1 MSHPIKLLKLLN
13 IHPSEWPLVRR
24 LFLLQFFQGA
34 GIALFFTSALS
45 QFLDRYPISELA
57 YVFMISAVLLWITG
71 YLCNKLE
78 HHLSVHKL
86 SLVLTLIMATSMFL
100 FWIFEF
106 AFASGWFFYIMLAWF
121 NALYLINN
129 LEFWGIAA
137 QLYDVRQSKRLFG
150 VISSGDIPAKFL
162 GYTIALLLVP
172 YIGTQN
178 LLLAGFVAMLLSLLF
193 IQGIFKTGELESIAR
208 PVHKVKQHHTSGLSA
223 LIRNFSGNKLIMTTA
238 VLSMLAFTGF
248 VLIEYAFY
256 AEIKESDS
264 YKSDLSFAAFT
275 AAFMGGSRLVAWILK
290 LGFTSRIVAG
300 IGNRNALL
308 ITPIAVLIFNV
319 IVLLIVNFNPGSKL
333 ILYVFGSAAIL
344 VDALRASINSPVLLT
359 ILQPLSAPERLRA
372 HNIVKGIMDPFA
384 YLAIGL
390 LLFTLYKLNIYQLE
404 ILCYVLIAVSVVWA
418 GYVFLIQKHYLKV
431 LIQTISSR
439 YFTNEEFNVYEKG
452 TLEKITEKINT
463 GTELEV
469 LYLLKLLEQRKD
481 ITNEQLIAA
490 SLKHPS
496 INVCLTALDSIQRK
510 QMHATVSDVEVLIHN
525 STNSIIRAKA
535 MKVHA
540 ALAFNYNLV
549 SGYLSSGDPLLQEAA
564 IISII
569 KYSKTE
575 EERKPAVEL
584 FMQLSGSAEK
594 ENRLNALT
602 VISETT
608 DPLFEKQLLQ
618 LLDDGD
624 ATVQKA
630 AIKVIGK
637 GFYPEAL
644 RQLTQRYSLHE
655 KEITE
660 AFISAGNKSLSCIS
674 QLLLNQQ
681 INKKQQQN
689 LIMACGRIEGV
700 EAQSLLLNFLS
711 RLPAE
716 NNTIIKALNR
726 SNFHTDEKSIP
737 TVDRVTH
744 DYLIRAVEVLF
755 MLNSLHE
762 SHQAKGVLFNSL
774 HYELL
779 ELRETLLNLF
789 SFYSEKE
796 QVDKIRKALQLNKKE
811 AAANALELIEVTIK
825 KEYASTFNT
834 IFEESDIA
842 YRSSLLKKVMPAS
855 VFTNIVSVVTRVLEE
870 EKDNFNHWTKAC
882 SLHASKKDHIKIDR
896 SLIQKYLQSEN
907 ILLRETAAY
916 AVL

>member
-13 IHPSEWPLVRR
+13 IHPVEWPLVRR

-45 QFLDRYPISELA
+45 QFLDRFPISELA
-57 YVFMISAVLLWITG
+57 YVFMISAGLLWITG
-71 YLCNKLE
+71 YVCNKLE
-78 HHLSVHKL
+78 HQLSVHKL
-86 SLVLTLIMATSMFL
+86 SLVMTFIMATSMFL

-106 AFASGWFFYIMLAWF
+106 SFASGWFYYIMLAWF
-121 NALYLINN
+121 NVLYLINN
-129 LEFWGIAA
+129 LEFWGLAA

-162 GYTIALLLVP
+162 GYTLALLLVP

-178 LLLAGFVAMLLSLLF
+178 LLLAGFVGMLLSLMF
-193 IQGIFKTGELESIAR
+193 IQGIFKTGEFENIAR
-208 PVHKVKQHHTSGLSA
+208 PSHKIKQHHTAGLSA
-223 LIRNFSGNKLIMTTA
+223 LLRNFSGNKLIMTTA

-275 AAFMGGSRLVAWILK
+275 AAFMGASRLVAWILK

-308 ITPIAVLIFNV
+308 ITPVALLLFNV
-319 IVLLIVNFNPGSKL
+319 IVLLIVTFNPGSKL

-372 HNIVKGIMDPFA
+372 HNIIKGIMDPFA
-384 YLAIGL
+384 YLGIGL

-418 GYVFLIQKHYLKV
+418 AYVFLIQKHYLKV

-481 ITNEQLIAA
+481 SANEQLIAA
-490 SLKHPS
+490 ALKHPS
-496 INVCLTALDSIQRK
+496 VNVCLTALESIQRK
-510 QMHATVSDVEVLIHN
+510 QMHATVLDVEALIKN
-525 STNSIIRAKA
+525 STNPVIRAKA
-535 MKVHA
+535 LRVHA
-540 ALAFNYNLV
+540 TLAYNYNFV
-549 SGYLSSGDPLLQEAA
+549 SGYLSSPDPLLQEAA

-569 KYSKTE
+569 KNSNTE
-575 EERKPAVEL
+575 EETTPAIEL
-584 FMQLSGSAEK
+584 FLQLASSANRER
-594 ENRLNALT
+594 RLNAIAIT
-602 VISETT
+602 SEIT
-608 DPLFEKQLLQ
+608 DPLFEKHLLK
-618 LLDDGD
+618 LLDDED
-624 ATVQKA
+624 AKVQKA
-630 AIKVIGK
+630 AIQVVGK

-644 RQLTQRYSLHE
+644 TQVTQRFTTNE
-655 KEITE
+655 KDITE
-660 AFISAGNKSLSCIS
+660 AFIAAGNKSLTSIS
-674 QLLLNQQ
+674 QLLLNHQ

-689 LIMACGRIEGV
+689 LIMACGRIAG
-700 EAQSLLLNFLS
+700 AQAQELLLNFLTK
-711 RLPAE
+711 LPAE

-726 SNFHTDEKSIP
+726 SNFHTDEKTIP
-737 TVDRVTH
+737 IIDGVTH

-755 MLNSLHE
+755 MLNILHE
-762 SHQAKGVLFNSL
+762 SNEAKGALFNSL

-796 QVDKIRKALQLNKKE
+796 QVDKIRKALQLNKKG

-842 YRSSLLKKVMPAS
+842 YRCSLLKKVIPAS
-855 VFTNIVSVVTRVLEE
+855 VFTNIVTVVTRVLEE

-882 SLHASKKDHIKIDR
+882 SLHTSKKDHLKIEK

>member
-13 IHPSEWPLVRR
+13 IHPVEWPLVRR

-45 QFLDRYPISELA
+45 QFLDRFPISELA
-57 YVFMISAVLLWITG
+57 YVFMISAGLLWITG
-71 YLCNKLE
+71 YVCNKLE
-78 HHLSVHKL
+78 HQLSVHKL
-86 SLVLTLIMATSMFL
+86 SLVMTFIMATSMFL

-106 AFASGWFFYIMLAWF
+106 SFASGWFYYIMLAWF
-121 NALYLINN
+121 NVLYLINN
-129 LEFWGIAA
+129 LEFWGLAA

-162 GYTIALLLVP
+162 GYTLALLLVP
-172 YIGTQN
+172 HIGTQN
-178 LLLAGFVAMLLSLLF
+178 LLLAGFVGMLLSLLF
-193 IQGIFKTGELESIAR
+193 IQGIFKTGEFENIAW
-208 PVHKVKQHHTSGLSA
+208 PSHKIKQHHTAGLSA
-223 LIRNFSGNKLIMTTA
+223 LLRNFSGNKLIMTTA

-275 AAFMGGSRLVAWILK
+275 AAFMGASRLVAWILK

-308 ITPIAVLIFNV
+308 ITPVALLLFNV
-319 IVLLIVNFNPGSKL
+319 IVLLIVTFNPGSKL

-344 VDALRASINSPVLLT
+344 VDALRASINSPVILT

-372 HNIVKGIMDPFA
+372 HNIIKGIMDPFA
-384 YLAIGL
+384 YLGIGL

-418 GYVFLIQKHYLKV
+418 AYVFLIQKHYLKV

-452 TLEKITEKINT
+452 TLGKIAEKINT

-481 ITNEQLIAA
+481 STNEQLIAA
-490 SLKHPS
+490 ALKHPS
-496 INVCLTALDSIQRK
+496 VNVCLTALESIQRK
-510 QMHATVSDVEVLIHN
+510 QMHATVLDVEALIKN
-525 STNSIIRAKA
+525 STNPVIRAKA
-535 MKVHA
+535 LRVHA
-540 ALAFNYNLV
+540 TLAYNYNFV
-549 SGYLSSGDPLLQEAA
+549 SGYLSSPDPLLQEAA

-569 KYSKTE
+569 KHSNTE
-575 EERKPAVEL
+575 EETNPAVDL
-584 FMQLSGSAEK
+584 FLHLSSSANREK
-594 ENRLNALT
+594 RLNAIT
-602 VISETT
+602 IISEIA
-608 DPLFEKQLLQ
+608 DPLFEKYLLQ
-618 LLDDGD
+618 LLDDED
-624 ATVQKA
+624 TKVQKA
-630 AIKVIGK
+630 AIHVVGK
-637 GFYPEAL
+637 GLYPESL
-644 RQLTQRYSLHE
+644 KQLTQRFTTNE

-660 AFISAGNKSLSCIS
+660 AFINAGNKSLTGIS
-674 QLLLNQQ
+674 QLLLKQQ
-681 INKKQQQN
+681 INKKQQQS
-689 LIMACGRIEGV
+689 LIMACGRIAGH
-700 EAQSLLLNFLS
+700 EAQQLLLNLLS
-711 RLPAE
+711 RLPGE
-716 NNTIIKALNR
+716 NNSIIKALNR
-726 SNFHTDEKSIP
+726 SNFHTDEKNIP

-744 DYLIRAVEVLF
+744 DYLTRAVEVLF
-755 MLNSLHE
+755 MLNRLHE
-762 SHQAKGVLFNSL
+762 SHEAKGVLFNSL

-811 AAANALELIEVTIK
+811 ASANALELIEVTIK

-842 YRSSLLKKVMPAS
+842 YRCSLLKKVMPAS
-855 VFTNIVSVVTRVLEE
+855 VFTNIVTVVTRVLEE

-882 SLHASKKDHIKIDR
+882 SLHASKKDHLKIEK